1 LSHLSTSTIK
11 AYFYQ
16 NLSFDFWLK
25 FNIKFII
32 DRLQIGFKNAYKIK
46 NLIEKN
52 KRNLAK
58 KLAKF
63 EY

>member
-32 DRLQIGFKNAYKIK
+32 DRLQTGFKNTYKIK
-46 NLIEKN
+46 ILIEK
-52 KRNLAK
+52 KEE
-58 KLAKF
+58 KF
-63 EY
+63 SQKFG

>member
-1 LSHLSTSTIK
+1 M
-11 AYFYQ
+11 
-16 NLSFDFWLK
+16 K

-46 NLIEKN
+46 NLIEKK